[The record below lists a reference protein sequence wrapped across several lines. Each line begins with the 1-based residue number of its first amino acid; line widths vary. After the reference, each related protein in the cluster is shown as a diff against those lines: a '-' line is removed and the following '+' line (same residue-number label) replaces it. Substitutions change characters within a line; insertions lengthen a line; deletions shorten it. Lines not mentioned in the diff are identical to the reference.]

1 MSISA
6 DPHQPVL
13 DAVVVGAGFAGLYA
27 LHKLRSQGLSVR
39 VYEAAPEVGGTWYYN
54 RYPGARCDVESVD
67 YCYSFSDELQQE
79 WTWTEK
85 YATQAE
91 ILRYMNWVADK
102 LDLRS
107 GITFNTRVISAVLD
121 EDTLRW
127 TVTTDGGEVVTAR
140 FCIMATGPLSAA
152 LTPDFPGLST
162 FAGEVYHTAHWPHQP
177 VDFTGKRVAVIGTGS
192 SGIQSV
198 PIIAEQADQL
208 HVFQRTP
215 NYSVPAGNRPL
226 TDEDVAEYKANYDE
240 RRRLSWRS
248 GGGSPHIA
256 HPKLTMQATA
266 EERREAFEKRW
277 ELGGVL
283 FSKTFSDQMTDMAA
297 NEEARKF
304 YEEKVRAVIDDPDVA
319 DLLIPDDHPI
329 GTKRIC
335 TDTNY
340 FQTFNRPNVKL
351 VSVRKTPIESIDA
364 TGINTSDAHYDL
376 DAIVLATG
384 FDAMTGALA
393 KIDIVGRG
401 GREAA
406 RRLGRRPPHLS
417 GAGRRR
423 LPQPVPGVGPRR
435 AGGAGQHGAARRGAR
450 ELDRRLPSPISIE
463 HGYTA
468 IEATSDAVDDWIAE
482 CARRAEA
489 TLFPKAN
496 SWYMGA
502 NVPGKPRV
510 FMLFLGGFA
519 AYNDIC
525 AEVAERRLQGVRPH
539 QGAVMSGLL
548 DKVVVVT
555 GAGRGTGRS
564 HCERF
569 ADEGAD
575 VIAID
580 IASAATDLGVTAAEV
595 EKRGRRC
602 VTGMADVCDFE
613 ALTAAVDAGVA
624 DLGRLD
630 VVVANAGIHAPG
642 APTWEITEDAW
653 QRTLDV
659 NLTGVWHT
667 VKAGVPHIGE
677 SGGSVVIISSTNGL
691 RGTANTAHYTASK
704 HAVVGLARTLANE
717 LGPRGNPGEHRTSR
731 RRGHRDGAQRGDIQT
746 AAAGSVESD
755 SRGCRRSPQGAQPA
769 SSALGGTRRHRQRSG
784 IPGL

>member
-1 MSISA
+1 VTVSA
-6 DPHQPVL
+6 DPQQTVI

-67 YCYSFSDELQQE
+67 YCYSFCDELQQE

-91 ILRYMNWVADK
+91 ILRYMSWVADK

-107 GITFNTRVISAVLD
+107 GITFNTRVTAAVLD

-192 SGIQSV
+192 SGVQSV

-226 TDEDVAEYKANYDE
+226 TDDDVAEYKANYDE

-266 EERREAFEKRW
+266 EERRKAFEKRW

-319 DLLIPDDHPI
+319 DLLIPTDHPI

-340 FQTFNRPNVKL
+340 FQTFNRPHVKL
-351 VSVRKTPIESIDA
+351 VSVRKTPIKSIDA

-393 KIDIVGRG
+393 RIDIVGCG
-401 GREAA
+401 GQ
-406 RRLGRRPPHLS
+406 RLRDDW
-417 GAGRRR
+417 AD
-423 LPQPVPGVGPRR
+423 GPRTYL
-435 AGGAGQHGAARRGAR
+435 GLGVDGFPNLFLVSGPGAPAVLANMVLHAEAHVNWIADCIGYLDQHGYAG
-450 ELDRRLPSPISIE
+450 
-463 HGYTA
+463 
-468 IEATSDAVDDWIAE
+468 IEATSDAVDNWIAE

-489 TLFPKAN
+489 TLFTKAN

-519 AYNDIC
+519 TYNDIC
-525 AEVAERRLQGVRPH
+525 AEVAE
-539 QGAVMSGLL
+539 
-548 DKVVVVT
+548 
-555 GAGRGTGRS
+555 AGYKG
-564 HCERF
+564 F
-569 ADEGAD
+569 D
-575 VIAID
+575 VI
-580 IASAATDLGVTAAEV
+580 
-595 EKRGRRC
+595 K
-602 VTGMADVCDFE
+602 
-613 ALTAAVDAGVA
+613 
-624 DLGRLD
+624 
-630 VVVANAGIHAPG
+630 AP
-642 APTWEITEDAW
+642 
-653 QRTLDV
+653 
-659 NLTGVWHT
+659 
-667 VKAGVPHIGE
+667 
-677 SGGSVVIISSTNGL
+677 
-691 RGTANTAHYTASK
+691 
-704 HAVVGLARTLANE
+704 
-717 LGPRGNPGEHRTSR
+717 
-731 RRGHRDGAQRGDIQT
+731 
-746 AAAGSVESD
+746 
-755 SRGCRRSPQGAQPA
+755 
-769 SSALGGTRRHRQRSG
+769 
-784 IPGL
+784 

>member
-1 MSISA
+1 VTIPA
-6 DPHQPVL
+6 DPQQPAI

-67 YCYSFSDELQQE
+67 YCYSFSNELQQE

-107 GITFNTRVISAVLD
+107 GITFNTRVTSAVLD

-127 TVTTDGGEVVTAR
+127 TVTTDAAEVVTAR
-140 FCIMATGPLSAA
+140 FCVMATGPLSAA
-152 LTPDFPGLST
+152 LTPDFPGLRT

-177 VDFTGKRVAVIGTGS
+177 VDFTGRRVAVIGTGS

-198 PIIAEQADQL
+198 PIIAEKAGQL

-226 TDEDVAEYKANYDE
+226 TDQDVTAYKANYDE

-256 HPKLTMQATA
+256 HPQRTMEVTVD
-266 EERREAFEKRW
+266 ERREAFEKRW

-319 DLLIPDDHPI
+319 DMLIPTDHPI

-351 VSVRKTPIESIDA
+351 VSVRKTPIESIDT
-364 TGINTSDAHYDL
+364 TGINTTDAHYDL
-376 DAIVLATG
+376 DMIVFATG
-384 FDAMTGALA
+384 FDALTGALG
-393 KIDIVGRG
+393 KIDIVGREG
-401 GREAA
+401 ELMRDDWTD
-406 RRLGRRPPHLS
+406 
-417 GAGRRR
+417 
-423 LPQPVPGVGPRR
+423 GPRTYL
-435 AGGAGQHGAARRGAR
+435 GLGVDGFPNLFLMSGPGAPAVLANMVLHAEAHVNWIADCIGYLDQHGYSG
-450 ELDRRLPSPISIE
+450 
-463 HGYTA
+463 
-468 IEATSDAVDDWIAE
+468 IEATPDAVDNWIAE
-482 CARRAEA
+482 CGRRAEA
-489 TLFPKAN
+489 TLFTKAN
-496 SWYMGA
+496 SWYLGA

-519 AYNDIC
+519 TYNDIC
-525 AEVAERRLQGVRPH
+525 TEV
-539 QGAVMSGLL
+539 
-548 DKVVVVT
+548 
-555 GAGRGTGRS
+555 
-564 HCERF
+564 
-569 ADEGAD
+569 
-575 VIAID
+575 
-580 IASAATDLGVTAAEV
+580 
-595 EKRGRRC
+595 
-602 VTGMADVCDFE
+602 
-613 ALTAAVDAGVA
+613 VDAGYK
-624 DLGRLD
+624 GF
-630 VVVANAGIHAPG
+630 
-642 APTWEITEDAW
+642 
-653 QRTLDV
+653 
-659 NLTGVWHT
+659 NLI
-667 VKAGVPHIGE
+667 KVP
-677 SGGSVVIISSTNGL
+677 
-691 RGTANTAHYTASK
+691 
-704 HAVVGLARTLANE
+704 
-717 LGPRGNPGEHRTSR
+717 
-731 RRGHRDGAQRGDIQT
+731 
-746 AAAGSVESD
+746 
-755 SRGCRRSPQGAQPA
+755 
-769 SSALGGTRRHRQRSG
+769 
-784 IPGL
+784 